1 MSGIEHQRVI
11 SRIVIAT
18 DDSRIYD
25 TRISFGAECQM
36 TSSDHTSGS
45 DRIMEVCRSCELLD
59 SEVVVNLQGD
69 EPFMSPLLIDQL
81 VENKES
87 HAEFGVATMCEEII
101 DPDLLTQPS
110 VVKVL
115 FDSEGKAL
123 SFSRISDPMH
133 RAGVLRYKHLGI
145 YAYSVAIL
153 KKFISLKNI
162 RVSVLFVC
170 LGNICRSPTAHAVF
184 RQLVDD
190 EYLNEFITVDSAGTG
205 DWHIGCPPDK
215 RSSEAASQRGYDL
228 SDLRARL
235 VTKEDFYSYDHIL
248 VMDKKN
254 FRDVSALAP
263 NDLKAK
269 ISLFLDYSLMA
280 KESGLSEVPDPYY
293 GGDDGFDRVLSMI
306 EDGSRGFLSSL
317 KNEHEFLR
325 D

>member
-1 MSGIEHQRVI
+1 MSNN
-11 SRIVIAT
+11 
-18 DDSRIYD
+18 
-25 TRISFGAECQM
+25 M
-36 TSSDHTSGS
+36 
-45 DRIMEVCRSCELLD
+45 
-59 SEVVVNLQGD
+59 
-69 EPFMSPLLIDQL
+69 
-81 VENKES
+81 
-87 HAEFGVATMCEEII
+87 
-101 DPDLLTQPS
+101 
-110 VVKVL
+110 
-115 FDSEGKAL
+115 
-123 SFSRISDPMH
+123 
-133 RAGVLRYKHLGI
+133 
-145 YAYSVAIL
+145 
-153 KKFISLKNI
+153 KNI

-190 EYLNEFITVDSAGTG
+190 ENLNEFITVDSAGTG

-235 VTKEDFYSYDHIL
+235 VTREDFYLFDHIL

-254 FRDVSALAP
+254 FTDVTALAP

-280 KESGLSEVPDPYY
+280 KESGLLEVPDPYY

-306 EDGSRGFLSSL
+306 EDGSRGLLSSL